1 MSTKTTFLL
10 TLLLALTVTSPVFAQ
25 KGNRSNNS
33 KNPHNTTEEVSSL
46 KCKAPAF
53 LRPGDKIAL
62 ITPSYSV
69 SSERIN
75 QAAAVIRSWGFT
87 PVIGA
92 YADGSDHGQ
101 YSGSAKERLTDLRWA
116 LRDTTIKA
124 IICNR
129 GGYGAI
135 HFYGRLKS
143 PELAEN
149 PKWIVGFSDITT
161 LHCMEA
167 AAGVMSIHGTIGS
180 HIAYTGGTDATSTVM
195 RDLLTGIVPQYELPS
210 HPLNRKGQA
219 EGTLVGGNLS
229 TFIPLLGSQ
238 MDCLNNNDIILFIE
252 EVGETLHHIDRLF
265 NMLRIHGVLN
275 RCKGVILG
283 DFSDI
288 DIDLDYASVE
298 ELFLSYLP
306 KNNIPVVCGFPGG
319 HCKLNLPLVMGAPV
333 SLDVRNDGATVT
345 FNIKGQQKVIRT
357 KELADSLAAQT
368 PPSQNTPKK
377 KAKSKKKRRR

>member
-75 QAAAVIRSWGFT
+75 QAAAVIRSWGFV

-92 YADGSDHGQ
+92 YADGTDHGM
-101 YSGSAKERLTDLRWA
+101 YSGTDKERLTDLRWA

-143 PELAEN
+143 SELADS

-167 AAGVMSIHGTIGS
+167 ASGVMSIHGTIGS
-180 HIAYTGGTDATSTVM
+180 HVAFTGGTDATCTVM
-195 RDLLTGIVPQYELPS
+195 RDLLTGTIPQYELPS
-210 HPLNRKGQA
+210 HPLNRKGHA

-238 MDCLNNNDIILFIE
+238 MDCLKNKDIILFIE
-252 EVGETLHHIDRLF
+252 EVGETMHHIDRMF
-265 NMLRIHGVLN
+265 NMLRIHGVLS

-288 DIDLDYASVE
+288 DNDIDYPSAE
-298 ELFLSYLP
+298 ALFLTYLQ

-333 SLDVRNDGATVT
+333 TLDVRNDGASIT
-345 FNIKGQQKVIRT
+345 FNIKGNQQVIRT
-357 KELADSLAAQT
+357 KDLSDSLTDQT
-368 PPSQNTPKK
+368 PQTKTKTKTKK
-377 KAKSKKKRRR
+377 KKKKR